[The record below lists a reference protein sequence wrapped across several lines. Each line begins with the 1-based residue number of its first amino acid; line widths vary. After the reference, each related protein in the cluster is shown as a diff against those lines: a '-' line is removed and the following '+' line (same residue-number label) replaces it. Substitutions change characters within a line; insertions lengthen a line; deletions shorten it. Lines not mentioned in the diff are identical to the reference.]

1 MRQLTA
7 LIIPVIFLIS
17 GCEKQPDFRNKYLGN
32 WIFEIQRE
40 EIKDGGVL
48 VNSDT
53 SIHNGEIKYGDVS
66 DEILLQFQGTN
77 PHSPVTLRID
87 HGCKILPKSYSSY
100 TSITISYTGGFEWN
114 NKLHYHYQ
122 FNHSPQTDIYETLTG
137 EKE

>member
-1 MRQLTA
+1 MRLVIALLILT
-7 LIIPVIFLIS
+7 IFVIS
-17 GCEKQPDFRNKYLGN
+17 GCEKQSDYRNKYLGN
-32 WIFEIQRE
+32 WLFEIQRY

-53 SIHNGEIKYGDVS
+53 SIHNGEIKNGDVS

-77 PHSPVTLRID
+77 PHSPVTLRIGQD
-87 HGCKILPKSYSSY
+87 GKILPKTYSSY
-100 TSITISYTGGFEWN
+100 PSISISYTGGFEGN

>member
-87 HGCKILPKSYSSY
+87 HGGKILPKSYSSY

-114 NKLHYHYQ
+114 NKLHYHYHL
-122 FNHSPQTDIYETLTG
+122 NHGIQTDIYETLTG

>member
-87 HGCKILPKSYSSY
+87 HGGKILPKSYSSY
-100 TSITISYTGGFEWN
+100 TSITISYTGGFEGN
-114 NKLHYHYQ
+114 NKLHYHYHL
-122 FNHSPQTDIYETLTG
+122 NHGIQTDIYETLTG